1 METNNNFNFP
11 LEKGEYVM
19 CSSKPRGLEML
30 LIKIFFIIFASLL
43 FFLLLSFLNNEEVG
57 TTTHIFSILFFVVF
71 SVILFFSYRHQK
83 ATLQNVLIVTNRGIR
98 WIYNNNKPRF
108 IGWDSVQKSS
118 IEQRVFTGLTLEIE
132 IQDKEREVISLDA
145 NHINIDLKQLADAIN
160 KGRREFQRKN
170 TGPNAVQ
177 GSVPDNER
185 MCQNDEIDY
194 GKVQKKK
201 IIYAVSGIVIVVIYI
216 IVSII
221 LK

>member
-19 CSSKPRGLEML
+19 CSSKPRELEML
-30 LIKIFFIIFASLL
+30 LIKILFIIFASVL

-108 IGWDSVQKSS
+108 VGWESMQKCS
-118 IEQRVFTGLTLEIE
+118 IEHSVLTGGIIE
-132 IQDKEREVISLDA
+132 ILTVDDEKEVISLGKSD
-145 NHINIDLKQLADAIN
+145 IRIDFEQLTSAIN
-160 KGRREFQRKN
+160 KGRRDYRRKN
-170 TGPNAVQ
+170 TLSGDASKTASHIKMPE
-177 GSVPDNER
+177 P
-185 MCQNDEIDY
+185 NDEIDY
-194 GKVQKKK
+194 YKVKKDRMVYWVLVA
-201 IIYAVSGIVIVVIYI
+201 IIIFVYIYLL
-216 IVSII
+216 SR
-221 LK
+221 